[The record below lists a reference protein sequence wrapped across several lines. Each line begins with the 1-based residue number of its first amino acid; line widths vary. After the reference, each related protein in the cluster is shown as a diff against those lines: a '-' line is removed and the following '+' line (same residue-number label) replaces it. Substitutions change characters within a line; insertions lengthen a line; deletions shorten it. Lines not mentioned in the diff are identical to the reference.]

1 MGLASPNRPLPTRNS
16 TATMAG
22 WFCPSHSPWACAQE
36 CKPFP
41 KSLSLPLV
49 PIINRSPLH
58 TDQVLVR
65 INHKLK
71 RPRVLA
77 DPVLLSFFLSL
88 TNWAE
93 LSLRKKCLKSRP
105 QGSVFIEKGRPITAW
120 PNRHD
125 LVAEWVQLVPFPPF
139 CHKLP
144 PTAPFFLW
152 ADRSQAHNACPHTW
166 IPCPSHNTL
175 QTLLGHMSPSS
186 TAW

>member
-1 MGLASPNRPLPTRNS
+1 MTRDGSGFTKPTTAHTEFHRDHGRMVLSIPLTL
-16 TATMAG
+16 G
-22 WFCPSHSPWACAQE
+22 
-36 CKPFP
+36 
-41 KSLSLPLV
+41 V
-49 PIINRSPLH
+49 RSGV
-58 TDQVLVR
+58 QVLVR

-105 QGSVFIEKGRPITAW
+105 QGFVFIEKGRPITAW

-166 IPCPSHNTL
+166 IPSDPPWPHGPLTHGWS
-175 QTLLGHMSPSS
+175 
-186 TAW
+186 W

>member
-105 QGSVFIEKGRPITAW
+105 QGFVFIEKGRPITAW

-166 IPCPSHNTL
+166 IPSDPPWPHGPLTHGWS
-175 QTLLGHMSPSS
+175 
-186 TAW
+186 W